1 MAEHNKLGSLGEELA
16 EDFLIK
22 KNYEIKERNWRYLK
36 AEVDI
41 IAETDEYV
49 VAVEVKTRSSDDFG
63 DPQDFVSKKKI
74 QLLVEA
80 MNAYVEKYDIDKE
93 VRFDII
99 ALTKQEKGFRIEHL
113 EDAVFYY

>member
-22 KNYEIKERNWRYLK
+22 KNYEIKERNWRHLK

-41 IAETDEYV
+41 IAETDEYL

-80 MNAYVEKYDIDKE
+80 MNAYVEKSNCDKE
-93 VRFDII
+93 IRFDII

>member
-1 MAEHNKLGSLGEELA
+1 MAEHNKLGNLGEEIA
-16 EDFLIK
+16 EDFLL
-22 KNYEIKERNWRYLK
+22 KNGYEIRDRNWRYRK
-36 AEVDI
+36 AEIDI
-41 IAETDEYV
+41 IAENETYV
-49 VAVEVKTRSSDDFG
+49 IAVEVKTRSTNDFG

-80 MNAYVEKYDIDKE
+80 MDAYVEQYDIDKE

-99 ALTKQEKGFRIEHL
+99 ALVKEKDDFTIEHL

>member
-1 MAEHNKLGSLGEELA
+1 MAEHNELGSLGEEIA
-16 EDFLIK
+16 EDFLL
-22 KNYEIKERNWRYLK
+22 KNGYEIRERNWRWRK
-36 AEVDI
+36 AEIDI
-41 IAETDEYV
+41 IAENQEYLI
-49 VAVEVKTRSSDDFG
+49 AVEVKTRSTTDFG

-80 MNAYVEKYDIDKE
+80 MDAYVEQYDIDKE

-99 ALTKQEKGFRIEHL
+99 AIVKEKDDFTIEHL